1 MDDLDID
8 DEDCSSVNDLS
19 SDCWASRYTPWEEDC
34 IHSVDNGDDIDLHIE
49 REKDLCSQ
57 KLWHSFQNAACCVAQ
72 LYKDRENGVSLWIPF
87 QNSASSIT
95 SLYKDC
101 TESQKRFAELGF
113 QSGVQRRN
121 KEIIAWLKKRKRII
135 RREELLAFLC
145 GNHHHIYP
153 YLHHRNPSWNTPRQ
167 RVTTIPAESGS
178 SSSISS
184 GIRTPPNHNVTHTR
198 LTLSE
203 SGESASPDGEGD
215 LQTFREALALSGIRN
230 SPQHG
235 SNGSC
240 NSSRRSSVNRSGA
253 CSANSHTSL
262 AELNAFITE
271 EFTRHAESKK
281 RSASSTDVVMDS
293 PTHKRSK
300 L

>member
-1 MDDLDID
+1 MDDLDGD
-8 DEDCSSVNDLS
+8 DEHCGPVNDIS
-19 SDCWASRYTPWEEDC
+19 GDCWTSRYSTWEEEC
-34 IHSVDNGDDIDLHIE
+34 VHSIDNNDDIDLQIE

-121 KEIIAWLKKRKRII
+121 KEILAWLKKRKRNI
-135 RREELLAFLC
+135 RREDLIAFLC
-145 GNHHHIYP
+145 GSHHLHFP
-153 YLHHRNPSWNTPRQ
+153 YIHHRNPWSNPRQ
-167 RVTTIPAESGS
+167 RISVPSETGGS
-178 SSSISS
+178 SSLAS
-184 GIRTPPNHNVTHTR
+184 GIRTPPHHNVTLTR
-198 LTLSE
+198 LTLSD
-203 SGESASPDGEGD
+203 SGDSSNNDGDGD

-230 SPQHG
+230 SPQHT
-235 SNGSC
+235 SSSC
-240 NSSRRSSVNRSGA
+240 NSNRRSMLGRSSA
-253 CSANSHTSL
+253 CSPNNTGSSL

-271 EFTRHAESKK
+271 EFSRHAESRK
-281 RSASSTDVVMDS
+281 RSSSSTDVVMDS